1 MITKK
6 NTYLFKKP
14 KEGELQKTS
23 DRIQKRGIIILQYK
37 SIRLDLILLFMFA
50 EYNRQHPVFL
60 KKNIILCS
68 APMINYQ
75 FSFFIVSEKMSWED
89 SAIIFANLA
98 HIPHIRQHHS
108 TSLYSSTTMGLKKL
122 ISAEVTDVRIL
133 PNFPNTRLNL
143 TK

>member
-1 MITKK
+1 MITRKSYLKSQKK
-6 NTYLFKKP
+6 G
-14 KEGELQKTS
+14 GELQKTS

-75 FSFFIVSEKMSWED
+75 FSFFANEFC
-89 SAIIFANLA
+89 FA
-98 HIPHIRQHHS
+98 
-108 TSLYSSTTMGLKKL
+108 M
-122 ISAEVTDVRIL
+122 V
-133 PNFPNTRLNL
+133 
-143 TK
+143 